1 MGAAAVIDGSES
13 DSEVAA
19 NPGVSTSRTAWPG
32 TPRGHV
38 EGTSD
43 LVASAAYQ
51 PEPAAVAAA
60 RRFVRETLQSW
71 LAAEQAAE
79 GHGLVDD
86 AVLLTSELVTN
97 AVVHAGTPVQVTCK
111 LADGGLEVMVRDSL
125 PASMV
130 PGPVKDEDIPAER
143 TSGRGLLLPSAL
155 ASAWGVTYGRAAKA
169 VWFRMGLAS
178 AREDESSGALAGHPR
193 RGQPGA
199 VHRPAGRPRASEWA
213 PGLSGGSGYDELL
226 ASALESALGALGA
239 DAAYALVP
247 DEDGDLRVRAAAGDD
262 IIGDD
267 PAGLLAAPLSVLTAP
282 FLSGGRVTGVLVVTG
297 AAPGRFT
304 ERAAD
309 QLQQLADQVA
319 GPLERARL
327 GEIEML
333 RRARAGIAAEANDLL
348 AGPVDQDAILAL
360 AGRAVV
366 PRLAAWCAV
375 LLAGPDG
382 TLQPVYVRHAEEFRS
397 ADLSWVVGRACPVA
411 PWGAR
416 RTADGPG
423 SARAW
428 PLAAADLAGASPG
441 AAELAAGGAWCVP
454 LAARGGTLG
463 LLAIGGPATGRL
475 PREVAGLADDL
486 SRRIA
491 LALDGARLAARQELA
506 SEALR
511 RALVPPELPRIP
523 GIDVAVAHDLA
534 AGGGEAGGDFC
545 DVFPAGEGRW
555 RFAVGETCGT
565 QPEAAAATSL
575 ARHALRILAGE
586 GHSIPA
592 VLGRLNELLVDEG
605 SPGRF
610 LTLVHG
616 EIVTGSPVRI
626 TLACA
631 GQPLPLLLRA
641 PGDSLSADSL
651 SVDAPAAG
659 PRVPEC
665 AALPQPILGVIE
677 GLAFEAQTIR
687 LSPGD
692 LLLCVTDGVTRR
704 RDGNRLLDDD
714 DGLARLLAGCAG
726 LPADVVAAK
735 VHEEVRAFGGRP
747 PADGMALLAIRAA

>member
-1 MGAAAVIDGSES
+1 MGAAAVIGGGES
-13 DSEVAA
+13 DNEVAA
-19 NPGVSTSRTAWPG
+19 QPGVSIRAVWPEP
-32 TPRGHV
+32 PRGHV
-38 EGTSD
+38 EGSSD

-71 LAAEQAAE
+71 LAAEQAPA
-79 GHGLVDD
+79 GSGLVDD

-97 AVVHAGTPVQVTCK
+97 AVVHAGTPVHVTCK

-130 PGPVKDEDIPAER
+130 PGRAQDENIPTER

-169 VWFRMGLAS
+169 VWFRMGLAG
-178 AREDESSGALAGHPR
+178 AREDGSGDSAANQPAARRSSTGRSSTGR
-193 RGQPGA
+193 SSTGRSSTGQRGPERS
-199 VHRPAGRPRASEWA
+199 V
-213 PGLSGGSGYDELL
+213 GSGYDQLL
-226 ASALESALGALGA
+226 ARTVESARAALAA
-239 DAAYALVP
+239 DAAYVLMP
-247 DEDGDLRVRAAAGDD
+247 DEDGDLRVRAVAG
-262 IIGDD
+262 
-267 PAGLLAAPLSVLTAP
+267 AGSAELLAAPPSVLTAG
-282 FLSGGRVTGVLVVTG
+282 FLVADRVTGVLAVAGALPGQFAKG
-297 AAPGRFT
+297 AA
-304 ERAAD
+304 E
-309 QLQQLADQVA
+309 QLQQLADQFA
-319 GPLERARL
+319 APLERSRL
-327 GEIEML
+327 ADIEL
-333 RRARAGIAAEANDLL
+333 RRKARAGVAAEAGDLL
-348 AGPVDQDAILAL
+348 AGPADQDAILAL

-375 LLAGPDG
+375 LLAQPDG
-382 TLQPVYVRHAEEFRS
+382 TLQVAHVQHADESRC
-397 ADLSWVVGRACPVA
+397 AALSWVAGRACPVA
-411 PWGAR
+411 PWDPHQRADRPGPPRAWR
-416 RTADGPG
+416 LATADLSGGP
-423 SARAW
+423 
-428 PLAAADLAGASPG
+428 PG
-441 AAELAAGGAWCVP
+441 AAELAAGGAWCIP

-463 LLAIGGPATGRL
+463 LLAIGSPATGRL
-475 PREVAGLADDL
+475 PREVAGLAEDL

-491 LALDGARLAARQELA
+491 LALDSALLAARLELT

-511 RALVPPELPRIP
+511 RTLVPPELPRIP
-523 GIDVAVAHDLA
+523 GIDLAVAHDLA
-534 AGGGEAGGDFC
+534 AGGSEAGGDFC
-545 DVFPAGEGRW
+545 DVFPVGEGRW
-555 RFAVGETCGT
+555 RFAVGEACGT
-565 QPEAAAATSL
+565 QPEAAAMTSL

-586 GHSIPA
+586 GHSVPA
-592 VLGRLNELLVDEG
+592 VLGRLNELLVDDG

-616 EIVTGSPVRI
+616 EIVAGFPSLI

-641 PGDSLSADSL
+641 PGDPLPGGDGPGAEPP
-651 SVDAPAAG
+651 APE
-659 PRVPEC
+659 R

-677 GLAFEAQTIR
+677 GLHFEAQAIR
-687 LSPGD
+687 LAPGD

-726 LPADVVAAK
+726 LPADVLAAK